1 MPAVALPRYQT
12 EWIDMAS
19 SRNTDVLNRLL
30 ATLHRSLSEYLQG
43 SHYRTNRGDERA
55 EAVVRHLVEDQ
66 RALSARLAE
75 LILERHGQ
83 IAPSSFPMEFTDLNL
98 LSLDYLLQELIRHQR
113 LDIETVEECVG
124 ALRGDREA
132 RDVAE
137 EVLGNA
143 RGHLE
148 NLESVVKAPV

>member
-1 MPAVALPRYQT
+1 MPAVALHRYQT

-43 SHYRTNRGDERA
+43 SHYWTHRGDARA

-66 RALSARLAE
+66 RALAARIAD
-75 LILERHGQ
+75 LIFQRHGQ

-113 LDIETVEECVG
+113 LDIETVEECVA